1 MFSRQYCRR
10 IARRQIAGGAAQGFD
25 ASSQMTAPS
34 LHHRITEM
42 LILVAAAAA
51 AAAGSGGSG
60 GVHTRWNAIKNDLSA
75 RLLVNA
81 SALSVHPSGRRAA
94 DVERLQA

>member
-42 LILVAAAAA
+42 LILVAA